1 MTSIPAPR
9 NLGRHCQEKL
19 VDLLSRN
26 ELAKYGRSAFMQE
39 QLYAELLF
47 EK

>member
-19 VDLLSRN
+19 IDQLSRN
-26 ELAKYGRSAFMQE
+26 ELAKHGRSALMQE

-47 EK
+47 KK